1 MNVVNIANDAYAHC
15 QALVRASDRD
25 RFVATLFA
33 PSDRRPY
40 LFALYAFNLEISR
53 ISEVA
58 HEPLPG
64 EIRLQ
69 WWRDALTGAGEG
81 GASGHPVVSALL
93 GTIESCQFP
102 VEPLLDLI
110 EARGFDLYQ
119 DPMRTSVDLD
129 LYVRRTLLR
138 TVCHCGADHRRR
150 RTRDSRCGR
159 RRRSCIWNSDAPEHC
174 PPARIARSRLR
185 AVRHLDRHGASAHD
199 LLTGHS
205 TPALEAA
212 LAEVGSHASRHF
224 NTFLEQA
231 QRLPTSARAAFL
243 PVAIVPP
250 LLRRLRKRR
259 GVALSVVEIS
269 PLSRLIT
276 LARSGWPGFPA
287 P

>member
-1 MNVVNIANDAYAHC
+1 MANDAYAHC

-93 GTIESCQFP
+93 GTIESCQLP

-119 DPMRTSVDLD
+119 EPMR
-129 LYVRRTLLR
+129 
-138 TVCHCGADHRRR
+138 HF
-150 RTRDSRCGR
+150 GR
-159 RRRSCIWNSDAPEHC
+159 P
-174 PPARIARSRLR
+174 
-185 AVRHLDRHGASAHD
+185 
-199 LLTGHS
+199 
-205 TPALEAA
+205 
-212 LAEVGSHASRHF
+212 
-224 NTFLEQA
+224 
-231 QRLPTSARAAFL
+231 
-243 PVAIVPP
+243 
-250 LLRRLRKRR
+250 
-259 GVALSVVEIS
+259 
-269 PLSRLIT
+269 
-276 LARSGWPGFPA
+276 
-287 P
+287 